1 MAVVVG
7 FHMPVPLQAQ
17 NIPPITGQVLDADG
31 KPVVGADVAISWSAD
46 TGKMHP
52 FNGVQTDK
60 EGKFSLGQNAFGQ
73 AIMVL
78 DKERKTGAVGLF
90 KGNFPSINFQL
101 RPVVK
106 VHGSIFCKELNKL
119 PPWTNVSIYMDQHP
133 FHANLVQFSPKTK
146 EFAFVLPPG
155 TYRLEANGSGVEV
168 LHKSLILSEE
178 KPDLDLKV
186 LNMEATV
193 ITRHIGKVP
202 PPWTVT
208 AARGAKKEVK
218 LSDFKGK
225 WVLIA
230 FWSSPHVTFNN
241 FDLTYQ

>member
-1 MAVVVG
+1 MRIQSLMMAVLVG
-7 FHMPVPLQAQ
+7 FHMPVVLQAKDR
-17 NIPPITGQVLDADG
+17 PPITGQVVDAEG

-60 EGKFSLGQNAFGQ
+60 EGKFSLQNAFAQ
-73 AIMVL
+73 AILVL
-78 DKERKTGAVGLF
+78 DKERKTGAVAML

-133 FHANLVQFSPKTK
+133 FHANLVQFSPKAK
-146 EFAFVLPPG
+146 EFAFLLPPG
-155 TYRLEANGSGVEV
+155 TYRLEAHGSGVEV
-168 LHKSLILSEE
+168 LHKILILSEE

-202 PPWTVT
+202 PPWTVPS
-208 AARGAKKEVK
+208 GSE
-218 LSDFKGK
+218 
-225 WVLIA
+225 
-230 FWSSPHVTFNN
+230 
-241 FDLTYQ
+241 